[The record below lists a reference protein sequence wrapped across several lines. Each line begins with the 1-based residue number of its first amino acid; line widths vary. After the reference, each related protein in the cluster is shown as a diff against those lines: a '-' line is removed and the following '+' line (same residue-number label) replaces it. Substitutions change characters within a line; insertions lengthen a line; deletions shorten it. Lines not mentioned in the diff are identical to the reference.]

1 MTRLFALLAALAL
14 LLVACNGDD
23 VAVEEPVNDEYSI
36 EAQPDDAAA
45 FFVSPED
52 GDTVSSPFTVELG
65 AENVTLT
72 EVGAPAVGEGHLHV
86 MADIGCYDTGEII
99 PGPSEEDEAEGRF
112 HLGDGSDS
120 RDIELEPGTYE
131 LCVQL
136 ADGVHTAYGQTD
148 TITVTVE

>member
-1 MTRLFALLAALAL
+1 MTRPFALLAALAL

-23 VAVEEPVNDEYSI
+23 AAVEEPGTGEYSI
-36 EAQPDDAAA
+36 DDQPSDAAA

-52 GDTVSSPFTVELG
+52 GDTVSSPFTVDLG

-72 EVGAPAVGEGHLHV
+72 PAGAPVVGEGHLHV
-86 MADIGCYDTGEII
+86 LADIGCYDTGETI
-99 PGPSEEDEAEGRF
+99 PGPTDRDEAEGRF

-120 RDIELEPGTYE
+120 RQIELEPGTYE
-131 LCVQL
+131 LCVQI
-136 ADGVHTAYGQTD
+136 ADGVHTAFGQTE